1 MKRAILLS
9 AFILLCVAYAHAQNF
24 VDFRVP
30 EHIVSPEDRGDT
42 VILRLAA
49 EYATVVQVEASWLS
63 KPVPMYK
70 NEGVWEL
77 KFTGLSNDIYYY
89 RFIVDGV
96 PALDPSNVNVQLLAS
111 GYRSFFVKDGPT
123 TRYFAQA
130 GRRGSVSYVWYE
142 SEILGSSR
150 RMAVY
155 TPYGYEMEE
164 NDDGKGRRI
173 KKKPKQYPVLY
184 LLHDEG
190 GDEESWL
197 EMGRLAQILDHLIEQ
212 GRAVPMIVVMPNCNP
227 VEQASSRLGLPEIRN
242 ARTTSTS
249 IFISSFINEIIPFV
263 ESHYS
268 AIPED
273 YGRAACGIG
282 TGGTTVINTAVMYP
296 HIFDFLLPLSC
307 GVKDNGNLTA
317 DFLRVKQGRVRL
329 FWTGCGTADQEA
341 AEASRVLHDALQHIH
356 LDHTFYMMPGGR
368 DWGVWRQFLITFS
381 PMIFKY
387 YTD

>member
-1 MKRAILLS
+1 MKRILLLS
-9 AFILLCVAYAHAQNF
+9 AFILFCVASVYAQVF
-24 VDFRVP
+24 VDFRKP

-42 VILRLAA
+42 VILRFAA

-89 RFIVDGV
+89 RFVVDGV
-96 PALDPSNVNVQLLAS
+96 PALDPSNINVQRLDTGL
-111 GYRSFFVKDGPT
+111 RSYFVKDGPT
-123 TRYFAQA
+123 TRLFAQA
-130 GRRGSVSYVWYE
+130 ARRGSVSYVWYE
-142 SEILGSSR
+142 SELLGCSR

-164 NDDGKGRRI
+164 NEEKGKKQ
-173 KKKPKQYPVLY
+173 KKTKQYPVLY
-184 LLHDEG
+184 HLHDEG
-190 GDEESWL
+190 GNEETWL

-212 GRAVPMIVVMPNCNP
+212 GRAVPMIVVMPNCNA
-227 VEQASSRLGLPEIRN
+227 VEQASYTLGLPEIHN

-249 IFISSFINEIIPFV
+249 IFMSSFINEIIPYV
-263 ESHYS
+263 ESHYA

-282 TGGTTVINTAVMYP
+282 TGGTTVINAAVMYP
-296 HIFDFLLPLSC
+296 HLFDFLLPLSC

-317 DFLRVKQGRVRL
+317 DFLRIKQARIRL
-329 FWTGCGTADQEA
+329 FWTGCGTADREA
-341 AEASRVLHDALQHIH
+341 AEASRVLHDALSHIH